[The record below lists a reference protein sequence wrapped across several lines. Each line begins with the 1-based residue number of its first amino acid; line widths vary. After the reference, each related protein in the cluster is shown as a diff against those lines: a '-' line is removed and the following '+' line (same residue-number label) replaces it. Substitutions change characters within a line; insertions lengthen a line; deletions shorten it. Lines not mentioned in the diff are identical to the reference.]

1 MNIDILWW
9 WSLLCTVSAF
19 NVLAWLASASSVK
32 RLRGRVDMQVHG
44 MRRLQLIL
52 SAGYVAGCAYR
63 SVWPVFDVQRLC
75 LFDHWT
81 SSVLVGR
88 SVATVAELCFA
99 VQWALMLRT
108 ASQAGGSRLGRA
120 AAASIVPMIV
130 VAEICSWYS
139 VLSTSNIGH
148 VVEESLWGASAA
160 LFVAGLISL
169 WPRCDRDMR
178 PLMTLW
184 AAAGVAYVG
193 YMFMVDVPMYWSRWL
208 ADEAVGRHYLSLADG
223 LADVSSHWVV
233 SRRWSDWQS
242 EVTWMT
248 LYFSVAVWFSV
259 ALIHVSV
266 PMQRST
272 SRRVQQPI
280 ACPA

>member
-1 MNIDILWW
+1 
-9 WSLLCTVSAF
+9 
-19 NVLAWLASASSVK
+19 
-32 RLRGRVDMQVHG
+32 

-266 PMQRST
+266 PMHRST